1 VVFVDVDLPVLGE
14 PRGSKVTLPHP
25 MVAAAP
31 SLSGAA
37 VCAHRLR
44 APGGPPYGVA
54 LVAGAARLWVPR
66 EQHSGYA
73 ATS

>member
-25 MVAAAP
+25 MVR
-31 SLSGAA
+31 LLHRCRERQ
-37 VCAHRLR
+37 CALTLR
-44 APGGPPYGVA
+44 APDGPPHRVA

-73 ATS
+73 AMS